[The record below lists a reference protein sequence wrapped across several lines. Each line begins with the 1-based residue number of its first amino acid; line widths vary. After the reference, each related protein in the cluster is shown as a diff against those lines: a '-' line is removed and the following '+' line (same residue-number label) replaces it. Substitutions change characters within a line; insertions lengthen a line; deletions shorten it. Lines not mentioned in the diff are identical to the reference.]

1 MIGTLPIYSNAK
13 DPDHG
18 LAEKQQSFFNS
29 TEFLH
34 LLVKKVI
41 LEHPQVKSQVQA
53 MQVAGLEVL
62 IAQQA
67 YWPTPSISM
76 ERAHSQTPDLAYSGS
91 PQVLTLRLQQPLWT
105 GGRLTAQTNKALAS
119 QGIESARLNEVQ
131 HSLAL
136 KTLQAWT
143 EVVSSLLQQKT
154 LEVSLVTQSQLLNKI
169 VRRAEQGLSSRS
181 EVNYSSLRLHQLKQ
195 EISNVQQQERQAW
208 IRVKQWVP
216 EAEKLGQPIASDKHR
231 TPQANASGLAKE
243 IVNVSLA
250 QWELESLANSPLV
263 DRLKNVSQLQLAEL
277 AEKRAALQPEIYV
290 RAEHQRGNYAYANSP
305 PTNRV
310 FVGLSASTGAGL
322 SLGHQLAALQ
332 IKHQG
337 TLDEITT
344 AQRAVLEAV
353 QTDYLNV
360 NARQSKATALQF
372 NLESSQE
379 MQAAWERQFINGKK
393 TWIDVMNAARET
405 TQAELAVIENNM
417 AILQSYWKLQ
427 IHAYGVIRWATP

>member
-1 MIGTLPIYSNAK
+1 
-13 DPDHG
+13 
-18 LAEKQQSFFNS
+18 
-29 TEFLH
+29 
-34 LLVKKVI
+34 
-41 LEHPQVKSQVQA
+41 

-67 YWPTPSISM
+67 YWPTPSIAM

-208 IRVKQWVP
+208 IRLKQWVP
-216 EAEKLGQPIASDKHR
+216 EAEKLDQPIASDNHR

-305 PTNRV
+305 PPIV
-310 FVGLSASTGAGL
+310 CL
-322 SLGHQLAALQ
+322 
-332 IKHQG
+332 
-337 TLDEITT
+337 LD
-344 AQRAVLEAV
+344 
-353 QTDYLNV
+353 
-360 NARQSKATALQF
+360 
-372 NLESSQE
+372 
-379 MQAAWERQFINGKK
+379 
-393 TWIDVMNAARET
+393 
-405 TQAELAVIENNM
+405 
-417 AILQSYWKLQ
+417 
-427 IHAYGVIRWATP
+427 

>member
-1 MIGTLPIYSNAK
+1 LIGILPIYSNAK
-13 DPDHG
+13 DPDSD
-18 LAEKQQSFFNS
+18 LAAQLRGFLHFPD
-29 TEFLH
+29 FLH
-34 LLVKKVI
+34 LLLKKVI
-41 LEHPQVKSQVQA
+41 HEHPQVKSQVQA

-76 ERAHSQTPDLAYSGS
+76 ERVQSQTPDLAYNGS
-91 PQVLTLRLQQPLWT
+91 PQVLTFRLQQPLWT
-105 GGRLTAQTNKALAS
+105 GGRLTAQNNKALAS
-119 QGIESARLNEVQ
+119 QGIESARLNEIQ

-181 EVNYSSLRLHQLKQ
+181 EVNYSSLRWHQLKQ
-195 EISNVQQQERQAW
+195 EISNAKQQERQAW
-208 IRVKQWVP
+208 IRLKQWVP
-216 EAEKLGQPIASDKHR
+216 EAETLSPSIGSDNSR
-231 TPQANASGLAKE
+231 TPQANTSRLVKE

-250 QWELESLANSPLV
+250 QWELEGLANSPLV
-263 DRLKNVSQLQLAEL
+263 DRLKNVSQFQLAEL
-277 AEKRAALQPEIYV
+277 AEKRATLQPEMYV
-290 RAEHQRGNYAYANSP
+290 RAEHQRGNYGYVNSP

-332 IKHQG
+332 NKHQG
-337 TLDEITT
+337 TLEEITT

-372 NLESSQE
+372 NLKSSQE

-405 TQAELAVIENNM
+405 TQAELAVIENDM
-417 AILQSYWKLQ
+417 AILQSYWRLQ
-427 IHAYGVIRWATP
+427 IHAYGLLRWATP

>member
-1 MIGTLPIYSNAK
+1 
-13 DPDHG
+13 
-18 LAEKQQSFFNS
+18 
-29 TEFLH
+29 
-34 LLVKKVI
+34 
-41 LEHPQVKSQVQA
+41 
-53 MQVAGLEVL
+53 
-62 IAQQA
+62 
-67 YWPTPSISM
+67 
-76 ERAHSQTPDLAYSGS
+76 
-91 PQVLTLRLQQPLWT
+91 
-105 GGRLTAQTNKALAS
+105 
-119 QGIESARLNEVQ
+119 
-131 HSLAL
+131 
-136 KTLQAWT
+136 
-143 EVVSSLLQQKT
+143 
-154 LEVSLVTQSQLLNKI
+154 VTQSQLLNKI

-216 EAEKLGQPIASDKHR
+216 EAEKLGQPIASDNHR